1 VVADW
6 RRGQLGWAATL
17 PSLLL
22 LLEEGSRAGNNQKE
36 EEKCVNRP
44 GGCVCFARIVS
55 VGANY
60 TRSPITCPPY
70 DGLVLKT
77 EVCGIVVQQL

>member
-1 VVADW
+1 VWDEGRTKVAVVADW

-36 EEKCVNRP
+36 EEN
-44 GGCVCFARIVS
+44 A
-55 VGANY
+55 
-60 TRSPITCPPY
+60 
-70 DGLVLKT
+70 
-77 EVCGIVVQQL
+77 